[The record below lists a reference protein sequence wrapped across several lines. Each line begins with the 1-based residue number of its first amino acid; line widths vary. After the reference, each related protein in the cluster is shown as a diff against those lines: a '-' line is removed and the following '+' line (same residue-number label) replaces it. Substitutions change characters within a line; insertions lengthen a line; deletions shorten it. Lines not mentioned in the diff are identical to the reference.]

1 MKAIIISEEALDLA
15 FDYCLSQI
23 KEQAVRC
30 NCGGADGPVVSDR
43 AVHYIVTCLKEKLKD
58 SLR

>member
-43 AVHYIVTCLKEKLKD
+43 AVHYIVTELKDKLK
-58 SLR
+58 SAL